1 MLAMWCCPQPL
12 GQPLI
17 LIWILP
23 VSGSSMPIAS
33 TRSWTAA
40 LSPIELVMPSLQESV
55 PGQETT
61 SVTERGPGSPRP
73 SSRRRSHTS

>member
-1 MLAMWCCPQPL
+1 M

-17 LIWILP
+17 LMWIAR
-23 VSGSSMPIAS
+23 VSASVMSIAS
-33 TRSWTAA
+33 SRSCTAW

-61 SVTERGPGSPRP
+61 SVISRVPASAEPTALP
-73 SSRRRSHTS
+73 SARQTS